1 MLTRLY
7 KADDAFGAISLID
20 PRRIGDRIADH
31 AKRQI
36 LRFQQHRNRAAAD
49 IKNALAHGVQAATVD
64 FDAHQPRLNKMFLFF
79 HKCVGAV
86 APVVPLELMLRI
98 MKFHVRG

>member
-7 KADDAFGAISLID
+7 KADDAFGPISLID
-20 PRRIGDRIADH
+20 PSRIGDRIADH

-49 IKNALAHGVQAATVD
+49 IKNALTHGVKTVTLY
-64 FDAHQPRLNKMFLFF
+64 FYAHQSGLNKMFLFL
-79 HKCVGAV
+79 KKRVGAV
-86 APVVPLELMLRI
+86 APVVRLELMLRI